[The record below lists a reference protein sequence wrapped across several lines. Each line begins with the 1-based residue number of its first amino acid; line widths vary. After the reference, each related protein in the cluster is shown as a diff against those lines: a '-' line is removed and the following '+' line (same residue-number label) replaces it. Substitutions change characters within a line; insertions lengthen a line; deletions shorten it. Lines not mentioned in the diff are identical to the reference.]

1 MFWSKYI
8 IDMPDTGD
16 DTEVSEMGPFELL
29 VMESTTADSPL
40 AGAAVTVACDTTT
53 LPVGAALTGL
63 VTNPDPT
70 ASAAKATAT
79 GNLLTAGLYWRK
91 LRSHESPRRPGQAK
105 KGARLANG
113 VP

>member
-91 LRSHESPRRPGQAK
+91 
-105 KGARLANG
+105 
-113 VP
+113 V